1 MNDTPS
7 RLPLNRTAVLLL
19 LVALA
24 VIWFVPL
31 GWRHLLP
38 SDEGRYAEMAR
49 EMFVTGDWITPRY
62 NGYKYFEKPPLQ
74 TWANALSFA
83 WFGLGEW
90 QARLYTALTGFA
102 GVLVVGY
109 TGARVFNT
117 ATGVFAA
124 LVLAV
129 SPYWNLM
136 GHFNTLDMG
145 LSFWMELSLCAL
157 LLAQRPNLSGG
168 AARGWMWVC
177 WAAMA
182 LAVLSKGLV
191 GLILPGA
198 VLVLYT
204 LIARDWALWR
214 RLYLVSGLIVFFA
227 IVTPWF
233 LLVQERNP
241 EFFNFFFVVQ
251 QFRRYLTP
259 EQNRPG
265 AFYYFVPVLI
275 IGFLPWLS
283 VILQSLRRALQT
295 PRQANGFAP
304 VLMLLVWSGFIFLF
318 FSASHSKLL
327 SYTLPIAPALAL
339 LIGLYLPLVT
349 RERFHRHLT
358 GYAVFLVVA
367 AFGAIFLSRF
377 GDARTPNA
385 LYVEFRGWVFAAL
398 GVAFVLTLAALWIN
412 RKSRSGVLGAAI
424 AFGAGWLLL
433 GTIAG
438 TGHDTFGR
446 LSSGAPLA
454 PAVRAAL
461 AKLPP
466 DTPFYSVGVL
476 DHTMP
481 FYVQHTMTM
490 VEVTDE
496 LAFGIHAEPQK
507 WVPTVADWVKRWN
520 ADRYALALIP
530 VGRYDDLA
538 AQHVPMQVIARD
550 ARRVIVE
557 KPEPAAEP
565 AAGVPAAVG
574 TAAAS
579 APASASEPVAAQP
592 AASAGSAASAAPE
605 AAPAPT
611 ASATSAESTAP
622 AAPASPAASQAQP

>member
-7 RLPLNRTAVLLL
+7 RLPLNRTVILLL
-19 LVALA
+19 LIALA
-24 VIWFVPL
+24 LVWFVPL

-74 TWANALSFA
+74 TWANALTFA

-102 GVLVVGY
+102 GVLLVGF
-109 TGARVFNT
+109 TGARVFN
-117 ATGVFAA
+117 AAAGIFAA
-124 LVLAV
+124 IVLAC
-129 SPYWNLM
+129 SPYWYLM
-136 GHFNTLDMG
+136 GHFNTLDMA

-157 LLAQRPNLSGG
+157 LLAQRPDLPPR
-168 AARGWMWVC
+168 AVRGWMWVC
-177 WAAMA
+177 WGAMA
-182 LAVLSKGLV
+182 AAVLSKGLI
-191 GLILPGA
+191 GIILPGA

-204 LIARDWALWR
+204 LASRDWAIWK

-265 AFYYFVPVLI
+265 AFYYFVPVLLV
-275 IGFLPWLS
+275 GFLPWLS
-283 VILQSLRRALQT
+283 VSVQSVRRALQT

-304 VLMLLVWSGFIFLF
+304 VIMLLVWSAFIFLF

-339 LIGLYLPLVT
+339 LIGMYLPLVT
-349 RERFHRHLT
+349 KAQFHRHLT
-358 GYAVFLVVA
+358 GYAVFLVAA
-367 AFGAIFLSRF
+367 AFGAVFLGRF
-377 GDARTPNA
+377 GDERNPTA
-385 LYVEFRGWVFAAL
+385 LYIEFRTWVFAAL
-398 GVAFVLTLAALWIN
+398 AVAFVLTLVAIWLN
-412 RKSRSGVLGAAI
+412 RRSRNGIVGATVAYGAA
-424 AFGAGWLLL
+424 WLLL
-433 GTIAG
+433 ATIAG
-438 TGHDTFGR
+438 TGHDVFGR

-476 DHTMP
+476 DHTLP
-481 FYVQHTMTM
+481 FYVRHTMIM
-490 VEVTDE
+490 VEHADE
-496 LAFGIHAEPQK
+496 LAFGVSVEPQK
-507 WVPTVADWVKRWN
+507 WIPTVDEWVKVWN
-520 ADRYALALIP
+520 ADRYALALLP
-530 VGRYDDLA
+530 PDRYAHLA
-538 AQHVPMQVIARD
+538 AQHLPMQVVARD

-557 KPEPAAEP
+557 KPVVEKPQTP
-565 AAGVPAAVG
+565 
-574 TAAAS
+574 
-579 APASASEPVAAQP
+579 
-592 AASAGSAASAAPE
+592 
-605 AAPAPT
+605 
-611 ASATSAESTAP
+611 
-622 AAPASPAASQAQP
+622 